1 MTWRNYLI
9 ALILAIQSLQSES
22 FHYKIRDALGEIHPG
37 NVRQGDA
44 CKPYGREQCV
54 AATMNVYAQ
63 MVPFAVQGRNNIFKL
78 KVRESGRLVDLPF
91 VLRAIPLK
99 HSLRINHQVDE
110 VVIENAFTE
119 MQLKSKH
126 VKSLSIVDYYLCNLE
141 AMMEVLCVDCDPA
154 LHRQGSAAALLR
166 MHSSSNDRDGQNSC
180 QSRSSSYLTHQ
191 IVIEGNVYDRDQRL
205 DIVLSNKVQDALE
218 NVQSVD
224 SVAAYVQR
232 IMKFTIRYMYDARN
246 ALRYYHND
254 LVPSKLLVVNQ
265 QVQRGSGLRNSQL
278 PRVKSTLESVM
289 EYENEMSAEQDY
301 QVTDNPSD
309 NGEEQSYEILKI
321 FGNQN
326 ATFQSQPGYMLF
338 HYGPPLFWEMY
349 RREALEEYNFRYF
362 IAGMIAMLSCNGGAS
377 PFDFEIYYA
386 DKDYMPEVNS
396 ALYNCFAA
404 DASKWEKYNFLE
416 RYQHSDPM
424 GALKLQNFLQDV
436 FPGKLRVKSLFQGMQ
451 DQWEKFSLES
461 FLGIKNEEH
470 KDLGDEQVE
479 DYDAMW
485 TPVLHYGLMSF
496 AITPYHIANQLNHF
510 RMQLQSE
517 QYRKSAIES
526 TRYRVAPKYHDL
538 FILEHRSLLCS
549 YDLKSFKKGPL
560 REYLDSLKG
569 HRRDELTMRAWK
581 CELQRM
587 STPFYGQQD
596 SKVYSYEQLL
606 KSFYLKS

>member
-22 FHYKIRDALGEIHPG
+22 YHYKIRDDLGEIHPG

-54 AATMNVYAQ
+54 AATSQVYAQ
-63 MVPFAVQGRNNIFKL
+63 MVPFAVQGKNKIFKL

-119 MQLKSKH
+119 MQLKSQH
-126 VKSLSIVDYYLCNLE
+126 VKSLSIIDYYLCNLE
-141 AMMEVLCVDCDPA
+141 AMIEALCEDCDPTF
-154 LHRQGSAAALLR
+154 HRQGSAAALRR
-166 MHSSSNDRDGQNSC
+166 MHSSSSDRDGQNGC

-191 IVIEGNVYDRDQRL
+191 IVIEENVYDRDQRL
-205 DIVLSNKVQDALE
+205 DIVLSNKVNDALE
-218 NVQSVD
+218 NDQSVD
-224 SVAAYVQR
+224 SVAAYVQ
-232 IMKFTIRYMYDARN
+232 MVTKDTIRYMYDARN

-265 QVQRGSGLRNSQL
+265 QVQRESGLRSAQL
-278 PRVKSTLESVM
+278 SRSESSLEPVM
-289 EYENEMSAEQDY
+289 EYENGMSVDD
-301 QVTDNPSD
+301 QVTDDSSVYAQ
-309 NGEEQSYEILKI
+309 EQSYEMLKI

-386 DKDYMPEVNS
+386 NNDYMPEINS
-396 ALYNCFAA
+396 AALYNCFAP

-416 RYQHSDPM
+416 RYQHSDPA

-436 FPGKLRVKSLFQGMQ
+436 YPGRLRVKSLFQEVQ
-451 DQWEKFSLES
+451 EQWNQFSLES
-461 FLGIKNEEH
+461 FLGIK
-470 KDLGDEQVE
+470 KDEPKDMGDESAE
-479 DYDAMW
+479 DDDAMW

-538 FILEHRSLLCS
+538 FIPEDRSLLCS

-581 CELQRM
+581 CEMQRM
-587 STPFYGQQD
+587 STPFYGQSD

-606 KSFYLKS
+606 KSSYLKS

>member
-9 ALILAIQSLQSES
+9 VLILAIQSVQSES
-22 FHYKIRDALGEIHPG
+22 YHYKISNALGEIHPG

-54 AATMNVYAQ
+54 AATSQVYAQ
-63 MVPFAVQGRNNIFKL
+63 MVPFAVQGRNKIFKL

-119 MQLKSKH
+119 MQLKSQH
-126 VKSLSIVDYYLCNLE
+126 VKSLSIIDYYLCNLE
-141 AMMEVLCVDCDPA
+141 AMIEALCEDCDPTF
-154 LHRQGSAAALLR
+154 HRQGSAAALRR
-166 MHSSSNDRDGQNSC
+166 MHSSSSDRDGQNGC

-191 IVIEGNVYDRDQRL
+191 IVIEENVYDRDQRL
-205 DIVLSNKVQDALE
+205 DIVLSNKVNDALE
-218 NVQSVD
+218 NFQSVD
-224 SVAAYVQR
+224 SVAAYVQ
-232 IMKFTIRYMYDARN
+232 MVTKDTIRYMYDARN

-265 QVQRGSGLRNSQL
+265 QVQRESGLRSAQL
-278 PRVKSTLESVM
+278 SRSESSLEPVM
-289 EYENEMSAEQDY
+289 EYENGMSVDD
-301 QVTDNPSD
+301 QVTDDSSVYAQ
-309 NGEEQSYEILKI
+309 EQSYEMLKI

-386 DKDYMPEVNS
+386 NNDYMPEINS
-396 ALYNCFAA
+396 AALYNCFAP

-416 RYQHSDPM
+416 RYQHSDPA

-436 FPGKLRVKSLFQGMQ
+436 YPGRLRVKSLFQEVQ
-451 DQWEKFSLES
+451 EQWNQFSLES
-461 FLGIKNEEH
+461 FLGIK
-470 KDLGDEQVE
+470 KDEPKDMGDESAE
-479 DYDAMW
+479 DDDAMW

-526 TRYRVAPKYHDL
+526 TRYKVAPKYHDL
-538 FILEHRSLLCS
+538 FIPEDRSLLCS
-549 YDLKSFKKGPL
+549 YELKSFKKGPL

-569 HRRDELTMRAWK
+569 HRRDELTTRAWK
-581 CELQRM
+581 CEMQRM
-587 STPFYGQQD
+587 STPFYGQSD

-606 KSFYLKS
+606 KSSYLKS

>member
-1 MTWRNYLI
+1 
-9 ALILAIQSLQSES
+9 
-22 FHYKIRDALGEIHPG
+22 
-37 NVRQGDA
+37 
-44 CKPYGREQCV
+44 
-54 AATMNVYAQ
+54 
-63 MVPFAVQGRNNIFKL
+63 MVPFAVQGRNKIFKL

-141 AMMEVLCVDCDPA
+141 AMKEALCEDCDPIF
-154 LHRQGSAAALLR
+154 HRQGSAAALRR
-166 MHSSSNDRDGQNSC
+166 MHSSSSDRDGQNGC

-191 IVIEGNVYDRDQRL
+191 IVIEENVYDRDQRL
-205 DIVLSNKVQDALE
+205 DIVLSNKVKDALE
-218 NVQSVD
+218 NEQSVN
-224 SVAAYVQR
+224 SVAAYVQMV
-232 IMKFTIRYMYDARN
+232 MKDTIRYMYDARN

-254 LVPSKLLVVNQ
+254 LVPSKLLVINQ
-265 QVQRGSGLRNSQL
+265 QVLRENGLRSAQL
-278 PRVKSTLESVM
+278 SRSESSLEPVM
-289 EYENEMSAEQDY
+289 EYENGMSVDD
-301 QVTDNPSD
+301 QVTDNPSIYAQ
-309 NGEEQSYEILKI
+309 EKSYEMLKI

-362 IAGMIAMLSCNGGAS
+362 IAGMISMLSCNGGAS

-386 DKDYMPEVNS
+386 SNYYMPEIS
-396 ALYNCFAA
+396 SAALYNCFAP

-416 RYQHSDPM
+416 RYQHSDPA
-424 GALKLQNFLQDV
+424 GALKLQNFLSDV
-436 FPGKLRVKSLFQGMQ
+436 YPGRLRVKSLFQEMQ
-451 DQWEKFSLES
+451 EQWNQFSLES
-461 FLGIKNEEH
+461 FLGIKKDEL

-479 DYDAMW
+479 DDAAMW

-517 QYRKSAIES
+517 KYRKSAIES

-538 FILEHRSLLCS
+538 FIPEDRSLLCS
-549 YDLKSFKKGPL
+549 YDLKSFKKGTL

-581 CELQRM
+581 CEMQRM
-587 STPFYGQQD
+587 STPFYGQSD

-606 KSFYLKS
+606 KSSYLKS